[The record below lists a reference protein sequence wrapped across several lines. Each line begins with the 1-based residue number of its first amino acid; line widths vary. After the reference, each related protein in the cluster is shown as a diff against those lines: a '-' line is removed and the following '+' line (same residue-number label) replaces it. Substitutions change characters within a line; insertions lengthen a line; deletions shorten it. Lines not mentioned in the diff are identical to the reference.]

1 MTISKELFLA
11 ILSMDAYNR
20 GYGSKISDG
29 LGEADADGND
39 TDGLGRV
46 GSHVGSATVI
56 LDANQPSDQTASF
69 YAIAYEL
76 TAPVGD
82 GADILP
88 KDTTVIS
95 YRGTDQILPSWG
107 ETWGDLLQGWTLG
120 AGYPDKGSQGN
131 LSLAFYAAVTGQ
143 SAEQIFDAETTG
155 NTVVT
160 GHSLGGGLA
169 RCALIERIAA

>member
-1 MTISKELFLA
+1 MTISRELFLA
-11 ILSMDAYNR
+11 ILSMDSYNR
-20 GYGSKISDG
+20 GYGEGISG
-29 LGEADADGND
+29 LGG
-39 TDGLGRV
+39 V
-46 GSHVGSATVI
+46 GSSVGSAKI
-56 LDANQPSDQTASF
+56 IKQSGTAENDPDRVAGF

-76 TAPVGD
+76 TAPVGKE
-82 GADILP
+82 GDILAS
-88 KDTTVIS
+88 DTTVIA

-120 AGYPDKGSQGN
+120 AGWPDAGSQGN
-131 LSLAFYAAVTGQ
+131 LSLVFYAAVTGQ